1 MQSKPLKT
9 IVVDDEKPSREALST
24 YIRDFCPGVEIVAE
38 CDSVKSAFQA
48 IQEFQP
54 HLVFLDIEMPNGN
67 GFDLLQLFKNPSFKV
82 VFVTAFS
89 DYAIRAFRFS
99 ATDYL
104 LKPVKVDELIEAV
117 EKVQQEHASGAG
129 NQNLVSLMEGFK
141 HDGHNHSKLVVPC
154 HKGFSV
160 IKISDIVMC
169 QADGYMTH
177 FFLVGKTKVSSTKI
191 LKHYEEIFD
200 HLLIRV
206 HRSYMV
212 NPEHVKGFTNYG
224 EIQLIDQLICPLGDT
239 YKQHFLEVLGKKV

>member
-1 MQSKPLKT
+1 MHTKPLKT
-9 IVVDDEKPSREALST
+9 IVVDDEKPSREALAT
-24 YIRDFCPGVEIVAE
+24 YIRDFCPGVEIIAE
-38 CDSVKSAFQA
+38 CDSVKSAYQA
-48 IQEFQP
+48 ILEHQP
-54 HLVFLDIEMPNGN
+54 QLVFLDIEMPNGN

-104 LKPVKVDELIEAV
+104 LKPLKVDELIEAV
-117 EKVQQEHASGAG
+117 EKVHRELADGAG
-129 NQNLVSLMEGFK
+129 NQNLVSLIDGFK
-141 HDGHNHSKLVVPC
+141 NNTQNHSKLVVPC

-160 IKISDIVMC
+160 LKISDIVMC

-177 FFLVGKTKVSSTKI
+177 FYLVGKTKVSSTKI

-200 HLLIRV
+200 HQLIRV
-206 HRSYMV
+206 HRSYIV

-224 EIQLIDQLICPLGDT
+224 EIQLVDQLICPLGDT
-239 YKQHFLEVLGKKV
+239 YKQLFLEVLGRKV